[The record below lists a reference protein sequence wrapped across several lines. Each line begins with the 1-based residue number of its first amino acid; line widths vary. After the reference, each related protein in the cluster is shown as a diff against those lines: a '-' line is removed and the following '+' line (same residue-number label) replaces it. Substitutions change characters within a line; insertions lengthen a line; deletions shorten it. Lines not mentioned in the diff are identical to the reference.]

1 MLQTAPK
8 IKMAVTHPNKTLIC
22 LHQLVKSRPKRS
34 MGYCKSKL
42 KQRGQVR
49 QLLNYGMLG
58 DGGEDRLQLPVAVAV
73 PSRDGRDL
81 AAGGDAH

>member
-1 MLQTAPK
+1 
-8 IKMAVTHPNKTLIC
+8 
-22 LHQLVKSRPKRS
+22 
-34 MGYCKSKL
+34 MGYWKSKL

>member
-1 MLQTAPK
+1 
-8 IKMAVTHPNKTLIC
+8 
-22 LHQLVKSRPKRS
+22 
-34 MGYCKSKL
+34 MGYWKSKL
-42 KQRGQVR
+42 KQRGLVR

>member
-1 MLQTAPK
+1 
-8 IKMAVTHPNKTLIC
+8 MASTHPNKTLTC

-34 MGYCKSKL
+34 NGDCKSRL
-42 KQRGQVR
+42 EQRGQVR
-49 QLLNYGMLG
+49 QLLNYHMLG
-58 DGGEDRLQLPVAVAV
+58 DGGEDRLQLLVAVAV